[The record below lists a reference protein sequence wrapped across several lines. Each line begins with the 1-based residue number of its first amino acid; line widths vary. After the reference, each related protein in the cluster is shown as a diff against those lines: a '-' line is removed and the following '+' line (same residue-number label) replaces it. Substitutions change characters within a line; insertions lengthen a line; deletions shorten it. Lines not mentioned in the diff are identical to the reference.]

1 MTNMMIGDLA
11 QKTSTKANT
20 VRYYEDIGLLP
31 EPARTASGRRTYA
44 ESDVRRLSFVRHSR
58 GFGFSI
64 DEIRSLLEI
73 SDSPKQDCEAAAKI
87 AQEHLEKIDTQIVQL
102 TSLRDALKL
111 FATSCSGG
119 SAEHCEIIG
128 ALNRLNPPVG

>member
-1 MTNMMIGDLA
+1 MMIGDLA
-11 QKTSTKANT
+11 RKTSTKVNT

-31 EPARTASGRRTYA
+31 EAARTASGRRTYA

-58 GFGFSI
+58 SFGFSI

-73 SDSPKQDCEAAAKI
+73 SDSPKQDCEAVSKI
-87 AQEHLEKIDTQIVQL
+87 AQAHLEKIDTQILQL
-102 TSLRDALKL
+102 TSLRDALKT

-128 ALNRLNPPVG
+128 ALNRLNPTAS

>member
-1 MTNMMIGDLA
+1 MMIGDLA
-11 QKTSTKANT
+11 RKTSTKVNT

-58 GFGFSI
+58 DFGFSI

-73 SDSPKQDCEAAAKI
+73 SDSPKQDCETVSKI
-87 AQEHLEKIDTQIVQL
+87 AQAHLEKIDTQILQL
-102 TSLRDALKL
+102 TSLRDALKT

-128 ALNRLNPPVG
+128 ALNRLNPTTS